1 MVRRLTNS
9 LLGLV
14 DCSHRKHRIDRLAD
28 RVENHRAEGDRKS
41 SPSGEGRSQQA
52 RHHTEAQEED
62 NHAGHKLVDRSLG
75 ADRNVVLA
83 EGSLGRVKRS
93 LEGIGYRG

>member
-28 RVENHRAEGDRKS
+28 RVENHRAEGGRKS

-52 RHHTEAQEED
+52 HRRTEAQEVD

-75 ADRNVVLA
+75 TGRNVVLA